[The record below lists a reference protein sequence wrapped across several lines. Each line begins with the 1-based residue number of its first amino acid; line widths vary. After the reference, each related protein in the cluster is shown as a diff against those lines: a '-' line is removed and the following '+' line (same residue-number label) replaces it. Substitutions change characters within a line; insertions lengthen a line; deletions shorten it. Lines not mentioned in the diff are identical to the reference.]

1 MLNNNNKLPPDNTSL
16 TFTQA
21 DEILKHIAT
30 KLEDDQKFAVT
41 VIDSTGVSLASHYND
56 DESSSAANLKASKC
70 LPDLAV
76 ALPLE
81 VMHSK
86 INVDVRQGFW
96 AAHSTGLLIKS
107 MRGKVLGA
115 VGVAGPTSKEAMKC
129 AEEAILSTAGL
140 ENTNLTLGA

>member
-1 MLNNNNKLPPDNTSL
+1 MPPDYTSL

-21 DEILKHIAT
+21 EEILKHIVAT
-30 KLEDDQKFAVT
+30 FEGDQKFAVI
-41 VIDSTGVSLASHYND
+41 VIDSTGVSLASKDND
-56 DESSSAANLKASKC
+56 DESASAANIKAGKC

-115 VGVAGPTSKEAMKC
+115 VGVAGPTSKEAIKC
-129 AEEAILSTAGL
+129 AEQAIRSTSGL
-140 ENTNLTLGA
+140 ENTNLTLGE